1 MLSHPESGGWGR
13 AVIVDAA
20 TFVMPPIDPIVVNKL
35 MSSHEEDRRYM
46 GAIFIF
52 KM

>member
-1 MLSHPESGGWGR
+1 MLSRPESGGQGCTN
-13 AVIVDAA
+13 IMAA
-20 TFVMPPIDPIVVNKL
+20 ANFVMSPIDPIVVNKL
-35 MSSHEEDRRYM
+35 MSFHEEDRRYM